1 MSPCSISISVSGEGH
16 HRDAGNLRGV
26 GDRGHATGGDS
37 GGKAGSSGI
46 RSGDVHLRRLGA
58 GGIEARVARHL
69 KSEKRLRWHIDC
81 LLSHPGVE
89 VVGVYVWETTERR
102 ECEVARMLAG
112 ECEVVPGFGST
123 DSRCRGHLF
132 RCEPVVL
139 SNIIR
144 EAGFVPFT
152 PSRRAGE
159 GNGGKAGDLDTSST
173 EAHK

>member
-1 MSPCSISISVSGEGH
+1 M
-16 HRDAGNLRGV
+16 RGIYVLAIEVTRPVEIRV
-26 GDRGHATGGDS
+26 GKLGVVKFDPGTYTYV
-37 GGKAGSSGI
+37 GSA
-46 RSGDVHLRRLGA
+46 L

-69 KSEKRLRWHIDC
+69 KREKRLRWHIDC

-112 ECEVVPGFGST
+112 ECGVVPGFGST